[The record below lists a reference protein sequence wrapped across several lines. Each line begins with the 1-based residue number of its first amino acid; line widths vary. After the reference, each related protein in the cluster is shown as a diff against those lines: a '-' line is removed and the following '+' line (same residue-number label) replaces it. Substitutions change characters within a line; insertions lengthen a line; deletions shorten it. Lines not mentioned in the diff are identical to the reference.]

1 MPCCEH
7 VCHTRYVAVKA
18 QWHTTVNGRSQNDC
32 VGVWMSVLSSQD
44 RSVIAIKR
52 IAARVARFFLTKNRL
67 QYAKNSK
74 FVSPTVF
81 EGGGKSHS
89 RRSPKCA
96 PSHSRQQL
104 RKSQIGDISRNA
116 AGVEYRYQR
125 LQCKAKV
132 AATERPSSVELEQAG
147 CGSWTSLDVHGCG
160 YMLRRWLLL
169 MGDWCWRQFIVEPT
183 NIAFTST
190 PSTATTARPMHW
202 SAASTWRWLATKRET
217 WATTRR
223 AQVRGLKPSTK

>member
-169 MGDWCWRQFIVEPT
+169 MGD
-183 NIAFTST
+183 
-190 PSTATTARPMHW
+190 
-202 SAASTWRWLATKRET
+202 
-217 WATTRR
+217 
-223 AQVRGLKPSTK
+223 